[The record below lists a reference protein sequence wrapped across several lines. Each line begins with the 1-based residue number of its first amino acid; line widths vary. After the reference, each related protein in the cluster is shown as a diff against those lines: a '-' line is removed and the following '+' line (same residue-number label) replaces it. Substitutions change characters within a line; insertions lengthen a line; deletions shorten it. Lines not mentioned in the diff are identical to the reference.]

1 MFFYL
6 IKNNYFEF
14 IEAKDNLNI
23 LIYGSLFYLVTHLIL
38 INIISGLSIYFWLL
52 LTLDT
57 LSMYLIHNKDKNE
70 KVEINEDFKLKNYD
84 SEAEVDDIIDSMID
98 QF

>member
-1 MFFYL
+1 M
-6 IKNNYFEF
+6 
-14 IEAKDNLNI
+14 
-23 LIYGSLFYLVTHLIL
+23 
-38 INIISGLSIYFWLL
+38 ISGLSVYFWLI

-57 LSMYLIHNKDKNE
+57 LSMYLIHNKDKND

>member
-6 IKNNYFEF
+6 IKNNYFDF

-23 LIYGSLFYLVTHLIL
+23 LIYGCLFYLVTHLIL
-38 INIISGLSIYFWLL
+38 INMISGLSVYFWLL

-57 LSMYLIHNKDKNE
+57 LSMYLIHNKNKNE
-70 KVEINEDFKLKNYD
+70 KIEMNDDFKLKNYD

>member
-6 IKNNYFEF
+6 IKNNYFDF

-23 LIYGSLFYLVTHLIL
+23 LIYGRLFYLVTHLIL
-38 INIISGLSIYFWLL
+38 INMISGLSVYFWLL

-57 LSMYLIHNKDKNE
+57 LSMYLIHNKNKNE
-70 KVEINEDFKLKNYD
+70 KIEMNDDFKLKNYD

>member
-6 IKNNYFEF
+6 IKNNYFAF
-14 IEAKDNLNI
+14 IESKDNLNI
-23 LIYGSLFYLVTHLIL
+23 LIYGCLFYLTTHLIL
-38 INIISGLSIYFWLL
+38 INIITGLSIYFWLI

-57 LSMYLIHNKDKNE
+57 LSMYLIHNKDKND
-70 KVEINEDFKLKNYD
+70 KIEINEDFKLKNYD